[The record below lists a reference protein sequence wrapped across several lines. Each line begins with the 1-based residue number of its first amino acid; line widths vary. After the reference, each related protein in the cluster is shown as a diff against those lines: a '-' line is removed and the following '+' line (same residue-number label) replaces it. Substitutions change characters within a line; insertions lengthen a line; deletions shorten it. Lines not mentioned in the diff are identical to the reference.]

1 MSISVKDDDESF
13 RKLKEAKDLAA
24 KISVVGT
31 QNYKMERSFDV
42 LDKAASNGGGIMGSS
57 LELGAGLAVGTQ
69 VGHMA
74 SEHLNINPQSAPPI
88 PVTLYY
94 LVINGVQQGP
104 YNFEQIKSMITSNS
118 VTPNVLAWKE
128 GMAAW
133 TSLSSL
139 SEFQA
144 FFRQVPP
151 PIPMI

>member
-1 MSISVKDDDESF
+1 
-13 RKLKEAKDLAA
+13 
-24 KISVVGT
+24 
-31 QNYKMERSFDV
+31 MERSFDV

-94 LVINGVQQGP
+94 LAINGVQQGP
-104 YNFEQIKSMITSNS
+104 YNFEQIKSMITANS
-118 VTPNVLAWKE
+118 VTPNVLVWKE
-128 GMAAW
+128 GMASWA
-133 TSLSSL
+133 SLSSL

-144 FFRQVPP
+144 FFRQVPS